1 MMMLDVC
8 PSGAGQINE
17 WDDAVNLT
25 SKWAKIAH
33 DYYNSTDGYYNKE
46 QLLVPIVQGG
56 TNLQLREKSAL
67 DMLDE
72 MDDMKPYLK
81 TMYGKDFDF
90 DNEKILDGIFSK
102 FCIGK

>member
-33 DYYNSTDGYYNKE
+33 DYYNSTEGYYNKE
-46 QLLVPIVQGG
+46 QLQDQFVRTRVFRGSL
-56 TNLQLREKSAL
+56 
-67 DMLDE
+67 
-72 MDDMKPYLK
+72 
-81 TMYGKDFDF
+81 
-90 DNEKILDGIFSK
+90 
-102 FCIGK
+102 